1 MDSQAS
7 PRDASDEPIPS
18 HHNEIDRDHNFEE
31 ADLQPTQKP
40 RVLPDD
46 LPTSLDD
53 RRSVPMLQEM
63 EMYDAW
69 QGQ

>member
-1 MDSQAS
+1 MES
-7 PRDASDEPIPS
+7 PVD
-18 HHNEIDRDHNFEE
+18 DH
-31 ADLQPTQKP
+31 AYTGDPPAAKP

-53 RRSVPMLQEM
+53 RRHVPIMGEET

-69 QGQ
+69 QGEQW